1 MANIKR
7 TPKVLIPHDAC
18 SRHIGFLGATGSGKT
33 TAAKVGIVEPALDAG
48 ERVIVIDPTAAWWG
62 LRLNRDGIKSAYSI
76 YIFGGDHG
84 DYPLRAKD
92 ASLLAEAFGGA
103 TDSAIFDVSQMTVA
117 ERQLFFTEFA
127 QTILRKNRGP
137 LKLIIDEAHLF
148 MPQAGAKV
156 SGQVPA
162 MLHAGNNLVSLG
174 RSKGLRITLISQR
187 PAKLHKDALSQVQ
200 SLVAMRL
207 MAPQDRKAIAE
218 WIADQA
224 DPHIGKDIIASLPTL
239 KPGDGWVWSPNDN
252 YLRRTHFPLP
262 RTFDSSKAPDIGDGN
277 GPALKPLNLDALK
290 GKLAMV
296 EKERADND
304 PKTLKARIV
313 ELERAAK
320 VVHAPEADQS
330 TVDTAY
336 KAGFDQGYSQGIATG
351 RQHIVGVMG
360 ELKSAV
366 DRHCTEAQRLA
377 DMAWEERIK
386 HDRPKAPPSPR
397 GLRVASI
404 KKNGP
409 TGDGIAIK
417 SIPHPDGYSRPQR
430 KVLRAL
436 SMWRA
441 IGHEAPSRA
450 MVAAASGYS
459 VSSGGFNNLL
469 GSLTTMK
476 AISIPAPGRL
486 CIEIDEDPVTKDEGR
501 DMLMGNLSNP
511 QRKLVDALK
520 GIASGLTRD
529 VLGESTGYSSS
540 SGGFNNLIGSLS
552 TLGIVVKPAPGVVA
566 LSDWA
571 QELLT

>member
-1 MANIKR
+1 MAGADR
-7 TPKVLIPHDAC
+7 TSKTLIPNEAS

-33 TAAKVGIVEPALDAG
+33 TAAKTGIVEPALDAG

-62 LRLNRDGIKSAYSI
+62 LRLNKDGIKSAYSI

-92 ASLLAEAFGGA
+92 ASLLAEAFGSA

-117 ERQLFFTEFA
+117 ERQSFFTEFA

-290 GKLAMV
+290 GKLATV

-320 VVHAPEADQS
+320 VVHAPEVNQNA
-330 TVDTAY
+330 VDAAY
-336 KAGFDQGYSQGIATG
+336 KIGFDQGYSQGIATG
-351 RQHIVGVMG
+351 RQHIVGVMD
-360 ELKSAV
+360 ELKSDV
-366 DRHCTEAQRLA
+366 ERHCAEAQRLS
-377 DMAWEERIK
+377 DKAWNERIK
-386 HDRPKAPPSPR
+386 HDPPKAR
-397 GLRVASI
+397 KLFVAPI
-404 KKNGP
+404 KKTGP
-409 TGDGIAIK
+409 IGDGIAIR
-417 SIPHPDGYSRPQR
+417 SMAHPDGYSRPQR

-441 IGHEAPSRA
+441 LGHEAPSRA

-476 AISIPAPGRL
+476 AISIPHPGHLR
-486 CIEIDEDPVTKDEGR
+486 IEIDEDAVTKDEGR
-501 DMLMGNLSNP
+501 DMLLAHLSNP
-511 QRKLVDALK
+511 QRKLVGALK
-520 GIASGLTRD
+520 GAFSGLTRD
-529 VLGESTGYSSS
+529 NLGEATGYSSS

-571 QELLT
+571 QELLA